1 MIVCFIKA
9 ALDFW
14 KAFQKTVTHYSS
26 KYVTVFLKQ
35 TLIETVLLTYVHDNS
50 YLQDPVKKDF
60 LQHPPLVVQAS
71 YNSAKLLTIFDCFP
85 SFFSALMSLGLLLH
99 GIYLTIPDTSFQKS
113 NVDKSDWV
121 RFITK
126 EKKCVMKKWVF
137 KLLLTIRKVIMLKK
151 LETNIKK
158 QNLEAF
164 SRVF

>member
-1 MIVCFIKA
+1 MINLSCFDCMFYQSSFRLLKSIS
-9 ALDFW
+9 
-14 KAFQKTVTHYSS
+14 KTVTHYSS
-26 KYVTVFLKQ
+26 KCVTVFLKQ

-60 LQHPPLVVQAS
+60 LQHPHHPLVVQAS
-71 YNSAKLLTIFDCFP
+71 YNSAKLLIIFDCFP

-126 EKKCVMKKWVF
+126 EKNVV
-137 KLLLTIRKVIMLKK
+137 
-151 LETNIKK
+151 
-158 QNLEAF
+158 
-164 SRVF
+164 